1 MSTTRML
8 RTRWKSWGRSTVLG
22 FCRIYEQSEFGM
34 VHTNLANP
42 CEVAD
47 ALFYIIG
54 SEVFYRIFGETEV
67 CGELWNE
74 RLTSD
79 DLCSMSD
86 TARRWFETHPDWFE
100 EVWKDL

>member
-1 MSTTRML
+1 
-8 RTRWKSWGRSTVLG
+8 
-22 FCRIYEQSEFGM
+22 M